1 MFGPHPLERHPGRR
15 RALTPPTLGDVPH
28 VPLVVIVSGPPGA
41 GKTTIARELAS
52 RLPLPLIAKDD
63 VKESLGDSLGSSDLA
78 WSRKLGAATWELLFV
93 LYERLLAGGASFI
106 AESNF
111 SKDPHHDRFAGLRDL
126 YPFVAVEV
134 HCTASAATLAERF
147 RGRQARGERHHVH
160 HSAAFESEATPAQVE
175 AVLAGRDHVPL
186 DLSEH
191 IVRVD
196 TGAPDPVDLDGIVT
210 KIRGIRDGL

>member
-1 MFGPHPLERHPGRR
+1 VDL
-15 RALTPPTLGDVPH
+15 
-28 VPLVVIVSGPPGA
+28 PLVVIVSGPPGA
-41 GKTTIARELAS
+41 GKTTIARELAG

-63 VKESLGDSLGSSDLA
+63 IKESLGDSLGSSDLA
-78 WSRKLGAATWELLFV
+78 WSQKLGAATWDLLFV

-111 SKDPHHDRFAGLRDL
+111 SKDPHHDRFSALARR
-126 YPFVAVEV
+126 YPFLPFEV

-160 HSAAFESEATPAQVE
+160 HGAGFEADATAEMVE
-175 AVLAGRDHVPL
+175 EHLSGRSHVPL
-186 DLSEH
+186 DLGPH
-191 IVRVD
+191 LIQVD
-196 TGAPDPVDLDGIVT
+196 TEASEPVDLDGIVD

>member
-1 MFGPHPLERHPGRR
+1 MN
-15 RALTPPTLGDVPH
+15 

-41 GKTTIARELAS
+41 GKTTIARELAP
-52 RLPLPLIAKDD
+52 RLHLPLVAKDD
-63 VKESLGDSLGSSDLA
+63 IKESLGDSLGSSDLA

-111 SKDPHHDRFAGLRDL
+111 SRDPHHDRFAELRDR

-134 HCTASAATLAERF
+134 YCTASAATLAERF

-160 HSAAFESEATPAQVE
+160 HGAGFEAQATPEQVE
-175 AVLAGRDHVPL
+175 EVLEGRDHVPL
-186 DLSEH
+186 GLSEH
-191 IVRVD
+191 VVRVD
-196 TGAPDPVDLDGIVT
+196 TDTSDPVDLDGIIAEIKGVRAMEST
-210 KIRGIRDGL
+210 DGL